1 MSKIIIGI
9 HGLGNKPPKNILEH
23 WWKDSIIEGLK
34 NYHSNCREF
43 EFELCYWSDILHK
56 VPLDPL
62 CTDTKSETF
71 ISERYSP
78 LEKVLIRKEPS
89 FRDQAL
95 EYIEKYSDKIFL
107 NGVMSLNIPSLTDLF
122 IHKHFKDL
130 EIYYSLSFINYNG
143 KKRLAREVILERL
156 TDLIVK
162 HKNKEILL
170 TAHSMGSIIA
180 YDMLMDYLPDDV
192 KIHTLIT
199 IGSPLAQNYVIT
211 KINHEKNCED
221 DCKLP
226 VPEKISHQWF
236 NYYDLEDVVAINN
249 NLSDYFIPNS
259 KGVKVVDV
267 EVKNNYSY
275 NEKSNPHKSFGYL
288 RTKEIAD
295 LINSFAGIEK
305 SGFINWVKN
314 KLKIMN

>member
-1 MSKIIIGI
+1 
-9 HGLGNKPPKNILEH
+9 
-23 WWKDSIIEGLK
+23 
-34 NYHSNCREF
+34 
-43 EFELCYWSDILHK
+43 
-56 VPLDPL
+56 LD
-62 CTDTKSETF
+62 
-71 ISERYSP
+71 
-78 LEKVLIRKEPS
+78 
-89 FRDQAL
+89 
-95 EYIEKYSDKIFL
+95 YIEKYSDKIFL

-130 EIYYSLSFINYNG
+130 EIYYSLSFINHNG

-170 TAHSMGSIIA
+170 IAHSMGSIIA

-211 KINHEKNCED
+211 KINIEKNCED
-221 DCKLP
+221 DSKLP
-226 VPEKISHQWF
+226 VPEKISDQWVNQF
-236 NYYDLEDVVAINN
+236 DLEDVVAINN
-249 NLSDYFIPNS
+249 NLSDYFVPNS
-259 KGVKVVDV
+259 KGVKVIDV

-275 NEKSNPHKSFGYL
+275 NEKGNPHKSFGYL

-314 KLKIMN
+314 KLKL